1 MIKEYLVNYIIDGIN
16 KAERVFAR
24 NEYQA
29 IRCIYEI
36 ENISST
42 YVDFAI
48 IRVELWHNKKYY
60 KVTL

>member
-1 MIKEYLVNYIIDGIN
+1 MTKEYLVTYIIDGIS
-16 KAERVFAR
+16 KAEQVFAR

-29 IRCIYEI
+29 IRRIYEI
-36 ENISST
+36 ENISSA